1 MSCRLTRDD
10 LYRYVFDLLEEND
23 DIQKV
28 YSNFDID
35 QQLLEKI
42 AG

>member
-1 MSCRLTRDD
+1 MLRMM
-10 LYRYVFDLLEEND
+10 DLLEEND

-35 QQLLEKI
+35 ESVMEKL
-42 AG
+42 AQ